1 MLFASLLL
9 PIVALSIFKRGW
21 RRHVL
26 FPYIA
31 GSVSSWIILGFI
43 DAMKMEEI
51 GGNAFLIALAVLVI
65 IFIWKFLFGPWDSK
79 AKAAVLGIF
88 IGWIGVDML
97 AGQTVQEQLAT
108 VLVVIIAAI
117 PASIWCVL
125 FLKQHM
131 RRLSIVL
138 LTFFAGMLSTAP
150 ILFYDAIVRGGYELH
165 FFLFRITPENFM
177 RSSRTFA
184 QMLTGESGIVSASV
198 TITIVSFALVGVIE
212 EWSKNWVVRKSD
224 PSYFS
229 SVNDVIQLSIIAAI
243 GFAFAENI
251 VNPNYFMGFIKSYL
265 AGGDPR
271 WGAFL
276 ASVFGRSIITNMVH
290 ITCSGVLG
298 YFYGLAFFAKP
309 ALEEDRARGKRHR
322 LVLLIHRMT
331 GLSRI
336 KIYRNVSMIIGLVT
350 AMAMHSL
357 FDILVSIPE
366 TLPGHPQTIGN
377 LFYFSGALSGLPIV
391 LIPAAIYVFGGFFL
405 LMYLF
410 HKKGDIKQHGFRF
423 RQEVFV
429 NPAAACP

>member
-1 MLFASLLL
+1 MLLLL
-9 PIVALSIFKRGW
+9 PIVILSIFKPGW

-31 GSVSSWIILGFI
+31 GSISSWIILGFI
-43 DAMKMEEI
+43 DAMKMDVI
-51 GGNAFLIALAVLVI
+51 GGNAYLIALAVIVI
-65 IFIWKFLFGPWDSK
+65 IFFWKFLFGPWDSK

-97 AGQTVQEQLAT
+97 EGQSMQEQIAT
-108 VLVVIIAAI
+108 ILVVIIAAI
-117 PASIWCVL
+117 PAGIWCVL
-125 FLKQHM
+125 FWRQHKN
-131 RRLSIVL
+131 RLSIVL

-150 ILFYDAIVRGGYELH
+150 ILFYDAIVRGGYELN
-165 FFLFRITPENFM
+165 FFLFRITPE
-177 RSSRTFA
+177 SLGKASRTFA

-198 TITIVSFALVGVIE
+198 TITLVSFALVGIIE

-309 ALEEDRARGKRHR
+309 ALEDDRAHGKRHR
-322 LVLLIHRMT
+322 LVLLLHKMT

-336 KIYRNVSMIIGLVT
+336 TIYRNVSMTIGLVT

-357 FDILVSIPE
+357 FDIMVSLPE
-366 TLPGHPQTIGN
+366 TLSTHPQTLGD
-377 LFYFSGALSGLPIV
+377 LFNFSGAFGDIPIV
-391 LIPAAIYVFGGFFL
+391 LIPSAIYVFGGFFL

-410 HKKGDIKQHGFRF
+410 GRKGDIKQHGFRF

-429 NPAAACP
+429 NPAAAARTT